1 MYGIRTEVMVVPGQA
16 RACEAWG
23 AQLSDLAKAQRGF
36 QNGVLLNSLS
46 YPAKHVFLMLWES
59 REARQAWAKGEVF
72 STFVEA
78 NPIQG
83 LVTPG
88 RPQEAYDVL
97 FRVTGEGQP
106 AYAVLVDWTLDPR
119 PGNAA
124 SFERTRKE
132 VFELRKQYV
141 PGFVSNGLGRLF
153 GHQYRYLVVQFYS
166 TMDAV
171 RAASPGSQ
179 IPQLQAF
186 VGAHP
191 ASEYASAPLSG
202 EVYEVVRSV

>member
-1 MYGIRTEVMVVPGQA
+1 
-16 RACEAWG
+16 
-23 AQLSDLAKAQRGF
+23 
-36 QNGVLLNSLS
+36 
-46 YPAKHVFLMLWES
+46 
-59 REARQAWAKGEVF
+59 VF
-72 STFVEA
+72 STFVQA

-106 AYAVLVDWTLDPR
+106 AYAVLGDWTLDPR

-141 PGFVSNGLGRLF
+141 PGFVANGLGRLF
-153 GHQYRYLVVQFYS
+153 GHQYRYQVVQFYS
-166 TMDAV
+166 TMDAL
-171 RAASPGSQ
+171 RAVSPGSQ
-179 IPQLQAF
+179 IPELQAF

-191 ASEYASAPLSG
+191 ASEYASAPLSA
-202 EVYEVVRSV
+202 EVYEVVQSV